1 MDILVQMQ
9 TFCLADAPHDSLVGC
24 RAGLCQTLF
33 LGPALWSFGKI
44 STPWVGPQDPNDS
57 KSQPNMTAWT
67 KTQPQLAD
75 KKNYAA
81 YTASA
86 IPTPSCIG
94 AIQNVPGDLLKESFD
109 EANLATDQLCGTRFD
124 GSILSQANTRTFINV
139 GKGGSSFGSVAMSI
153 VLADKLECAAGF
165 EVDAKTCKDMFHSI
179 INGCIVDNNDE
190 AWGGSVVFGCGIY
203 AFEPWVR
210 PAPTPWVGEW

>member
-1 MDILVQMQ
+1 MQ
-9 TFCLADAPHDSLVGC
+9 TFCLADAPHEDFDLTKIYVG
-24 RAGLCQTLF
+24 GEVLND
-33 LGPALWSFGKI
+33 GPTLWSFDKL

-94 AIQNVPGDLLKESFD
+94 AIQNVPSSLSKVSFD
-109 EANLATDQLCGTRFD
+109 
-124 GSILSQANTRTFINV
+124 QANDAAAGVCHDLDNKLMSQTNV
-139 GKGGSSFGSVAMSI
+139 FNGEVVIPAGSSVASMGVRI
-153 VLADKLECAAGF
+153 MLADKQECAAGF
-165 EVDAKTCKDMFHSI
+165 EVDAKTCMDMFHSI
-179 INGCIVDNNDE
+179 INGCIVDKDDE

-203 AFEPWVR
+203 QFEPWQR
-210 PAPTPWVGEW
+210 PAPTPWVGKW